1 MEYAI
6 IACVVAM
13 LAGTI
18 STLGAYIWG
27 GTWRLRASEYGQT
40 MLDQQKQIAALQAS
54 NVIIEGQRV
63 DDVGRR
69 NAIIAA
75 LRAEVSSL
83 EKDVEACSDP
93 AAVRTRLQA
102 LLGSTE
108 AAAFAAGSLPPI
120 AAPAA
125 GNPPAAKP

>member
-6 IACVVAM
+6 IACVVAV

-120 AAPAA
+120 AAPAT